1 MAKILLGFVV
11 VISIIIFTITLAPL
25 NLFNPLSGQEIKDSN
40 DMYNGVAFKGHYTAM
55 GELKNISK
63 IPPPSYIDKSF
74 RLISE
79 AGLNHIRFLTYWE
92 SYEKNPELF
101 IKELEDVADLADKYG
116 LHVIYDNHQ
125 WHTSSYLERNGT
137 GFPVGLF
144 SGNSSYIANSGGN
157 TNSET
162 AKLWWT
168 NWWNRKVQDVNG
180 NEGWTLLANH
190 LKKIVSTVDN
200 HSSTLGYE
208 ILSEPQVHSNDQW
221 EKVGQFNTFMVNELR
236 NLTSKTLAYSQH
248 VPLSLQNNAIN
259 MTSENMAKMA
269 PENKTNII
277 FKISIYGLPS
287 ESDYQQKR
295 LSMVSNA
302 SKIAE
307 VPLYFGE
314 WNKVSRAQVGDIRII
329 DPIASNLTQSDVNEY
344 INMFKG
350 MDAWGSAYWI
360 WNWQKAAVSNF
371 NLIQITGNGTIQTT
385 PYYNMLKTGWST
397 H

>member
-1 MAKILLGFVV
+1 MAKTPSGFVV
-11 VISIIIFTITLAPL
+11 GLSIIIFATILTHL
-25 NLFNPLSGQEIKDSN
+25 NLYNLSSGQEVKNSS
-40 DMYNGVAFKGHYTAM
+40 DMYKGVAFKGYYTAM
-55 GELKNISK
+55 SELKNISK
-63 IPPPSYIDKSF
+63 IPPPSYIDESF

-92 SYEKNPELF
+92 AYEKNPELF
-101 IKELEDVADLADKYG
+101 IKELEDAAKSADKYG

-137 GFPVGLF
+137 GFPVKLF

-157 TNSET
+157 TNGET
-162 AKLWWT
+162 AKLWWGD
-168 NWWNRKVQDVNG
+168 WWNRNVQDVNG
-180 NEGWTLLANH
+180 NEGWTLLADH
-190 LKKIVSTVDN
+190 LKKIVRTVDN

-208 ILSEPQVHSNDQW
+208 ILSEPQVHSDDQW

-236 NLTSKTLAYSQH
+236 KVTPKTLAYSQH
-248 VPLSLQNNAIN
+248 IPLSLQNNANN

-287 ESDYQQKR
+287 ESNYQQER

-302 SKIAE
+302 SKIAD

-344 INMFKG
+344 INMFKD
-350 MDAWGSAYWI
+350 MNAWGSAYWI

-371 NLIQITGNGTIQTT
+371 NLIEITGNNTIQTT
-385 PYYNMLKTGWST
+385 PYYDMLKIGWNT